1 MCILDTSKAIKRFQ
15 SMKSSQTLS
24 FKTSDDL
31 RLKQLL
37 ENVQKLHITQAEK
50 VDPNSSLYS
59 NTKKK
64 LNCNTESAF
73 KSRLIELLTQSKDF
87 KLVITLALVYKKERN

>member
-1 MCILDTSKAIKRFQ
+1 
-15 SMKSSQTLS
+15 MKSSQTLS

-64 LNCNTESAF
+64 
-73 KSRLIELLTQSKDF
+73 I
-87 KLVITLALVYKKERN
+87 KLQY